1 MSVTKIVK
9 SIYKRWIWLVLYVLA
24 VIGLTSSLATAQVEK
39 GVITGVVKDSGGAV
53 LQSAQVSL
61 QNLATRI
68 SVQTTTNGDGIFVSP
83 PLNPGIYEVKI
94 TADGF
99 GGFAQRVQL
108 EVAQRMEVNAVL
120 NVGAAA
126 VESVEVNAS
135 AAQFDTETATI
146 SNLRT
151 EEAVHNLPLNGR
163 NFAELLGLGAGVVPG
178 QSQLSGSIPYA
189 QQRGP
194 TAYAINGQRLTDNRF
209 LLDGIGDNEN
219 HNGLGV
225 VIFPPIDAVE
235 EFREQ
240 TTDADARYGRSA
252 GGVINLVFKSGT
264 SQFHGEVF
272 NFLRNSALD
281 AKNYFDFRKPPF
293 HMNSF
298 GGTFGGPVFPGKN
311 PKTFFF
317 ADYAG
322 QRISQGLTNLDTVPA
337 WGPQGVGDFSLYL
350 QKGIVVHDPITK
362 VAFPGNVVPAGY
374 LDSQQSQV
382 GQNILALYSNNGV
395 TPNVAGATTANNF
408 RYSPQRIDNGNAFD
422 VKVDRQISDND
433 SAFLRYSY
441 AHDAILQPGILP
453 TPLVGANI
461 SGPAN
466 QPAHQA
472 VLSES
477 HIFSPTLLNTTR
489 LGWSRIFITAKN
501 FDDGLNLPLELGIP
515 GVIVAGD
522 EANTDGLPVLSIS
535 GATSIGDPGNAP
547 TQIGTNNYQ
556 INDNLTIVRGKHSI
570 DVGAEL
576 VRLQYNMFQTASEHG
591 SMSFTGTYTG
601 LGLADLLLGAPAS
614 GTRQYQQG
622 TRGFRQFDLSFY
634 AQDSYKVND
643 RLTLGLGLR
652 YDNFLGWPWTEVQ
665 NRMYNFIPSLS
676 ATQVFQVGTNGV
688 SRSGVNG
695 NNANLAPRLG
705 FSYRAFSK
713 TVFHAGYGIYY
724 EAPNVTN
731 SSGLGANSPAIDYW
745 SFNNSTYGSAGF
757 NWVSN
762 GFVHATA
769 TGSAPQGAP
778 LYAADPNAKTPYSEQ
793 WHASVQQEIGQ
804 SNRITIAYIGNV
816 GVHLNGLLDINQ
828 ATPGTTATSARRP
841 YPYFAQIWQMQDSVI
856 SNYNGLQITAERRS
870 KSLSLLFSYT
880 YSHSLDENSN
890 NIGTIVNSYD
900 KHGDYG
906 NSDNNIP
913 NRFVGS
919 INYSLPLIGSG
930 LFRPL
935 IKGWQVNGILTYA
948 DGIPFSVLA
957 GVNQLNIGDGITPR
971 ALFTGTSGNG
981 SLPSGQRALGRWFNT
996 GAFSNVG
1003 GNWNT
1008 VYGSVATAPVSGRN
1022 ILQGPGTKDVDF
1034 SVFKT
1039 IALHEV
1045 GNLELRSEFFNLFN
1059 TPQFNN
1065 PGNSVGTSTFGIV
1078 SSAGSPTTL
1087 QRVSREIQL
1096 AAKVTF

>member
-1 MSVTKIVK
+1 MSGTKILTAG
-9 SIYKRWIWLVLYVLA
+9 YKRRLLLVLYVLA
-24 VIGLTSSLATAQVEK
+24 VIGLASPFAPAQVEK

-53 LQSAQVSL
+53 LQNAQVTL
-61 QNLATRI
+61 QNLATKLSI
-68 SVQTTTNGDGIFVSP
+68 QTITNGEGIYVSP
-83 PLNPGIYEVKI
+83 PLNPGIYSVKI
-94 TADGF
+94 TANGF
-99 GGFAQRVQL
+99 NSFAQRVQL
-108 EVAQRMEVNAVL
+108 EVAQRMEVNAAL
-120 NVGAAA
+120 SVGSAA

-135 AAQFDTETATI
+135 EAQFDTETATI

-178 QSQLSGSIPYA
+178 QSQLAGSIPYA

-225 VIFPPIDAVE
+225 VVFPPIDAVE

-240 TTDADARYGRSA
+240 TTDADARYGRAA

-281 AKNYFDFRKPPF
+281 AKNYFDSSKPSFR
-293 HMNSF
+293 MNSF
-298 GGTFGGPVFPGKN
+298 GATFGGPVFSGKD

-362 VAFPGNVVPAGY
+362 VAFPGNVVPASY
-374 LDSQQSQV
+374 LGSQQAQV
-382 GQNILALYSNNGV
+382 GQNILALYSSNGV

-422 VKVDRQISDND
+422 IKVDHQINDHD

-441 AHDAILQPGILP
+441 AHDSILQPGILP

-461 SGPAN
+461 SGPAD

-472 VLSES
+472 VLSET

-489 LGWSRIFITAKN
+489 FGWSRIFITAKN
-501 FDDGLNLPLELGIP
+501 FDNGLNLPTELGIP
-515 GVIVAGD
+515 GVIAPGD
-522 EANTDGLPVLSIS
+522 SANTDGLPVLSIS

-556 INDNLTIVRGKHSI
+556 VNDNLTIVRGKHSI
-570 DVGAEL
+570 DVGAEP

-591 SMSFTGTYTG
+591 SMSFTGNYTG
-601 LGLADLLLGAPAS
+601 LGLADLLLGAPVS

-652 YDNFLGWPWTEVQ
+652 YDNFLGWPWIEVQ
-665 NRMYNFIPSLS
+665 DRMYNFIPSLS
-676 ATQVFQVGTNGV
+676 TTQDFQVGANNIP
-688 SRSGVNG
+688 RSGVNG
-695 NNANLAPRLG
+695 KNANFAPRLG
-705 FSYRAFSK
+705 FSYKVFSK

-762 GFVHATA
+762 GFVHTTA

-778 LYAADPNAKTPYSEQ
+778 LYAADLNAKTPYSEQ
-793 WHASVQQEIGQ
+793 WHTSVQQEIGQ
-804 SNRITIAYIGNV
+804 SNRVTIAYIGNV

-828 ATPGTTATSARRP
+828 AAPGTTATSTRRP
-841 YPYFAQIWQMQDSVI
+841 YPYFAQIWQMQDSLI
-856 SNYNGLQITAERRS
+856 SNYNGLQVTAERRS
-870 KSLSLLFSYT
+870 KNLNLLFSYT
-880 YSHSLDENSN
+880 YSQSLDENSN

-900 KHGDYG
+900 KQDDCG

-919 INYSLPLIGSG
+919 INYSLPFIGSG

-935 IKGWQVNGILTYA
+935 IKGWQVNGILTYS

-981 SLPSGQRALGRWFNT
+981 SLPSGQRALSKWFNT
-996 GAFSNVG
+996 AAFTNTG

-1008 VYGSVATAPVSGRN
+1008 VYGSATTAPISGRN
-1022 ILQGPGTKDVDF
+1022 NLQGPGTKNVDF

-1039 IALHEV
+1039 IPLREA

-1065 PGNSVGTSTFGIV
+1065 PGNSVGTSAFGIV

-1096 AAKVTF
+1096 AAKITF